1 MNIAEILKNK
11 PIGTSLY
18 SPVCGE
24 CALREIKKVI
34 HTRNTYGDP
43 LTFYNDGKY
52 CCNGEVLLFP
62 SKEMRDWSKFAWKE
76 GDVLESDD
84 GRKNVIFDGF
94 TDDTYAHF
102 KGKYVFYSSE
112 YLGDEDFLATQDY
125 DICTENS
132 AKSYIQFIEKRLG
145 DKLNMDTL
153 EMEPSKPSHK
163 YEFKPFDKVVVR
175 DDAHSPWQC
184 DFFSHYHKNNEGE
197 GCIMCV
203 GGYYYCNDVLPY
215 NEDTAK
221 LIGTTNDYKED

>member
-11 PIGTSLY
+11 PIGTPLY

-24 CALREIKKVI
+24 CALWEIKNVI
-34 HTRNTYGDP
+34 HTRDAYGAP
-43 LTFYNDGKY
+43 LTFNNDGKY
-52 CCNGEVLLFP
+52 RCKGEVLLFP

-84 GRKNVIFDGF
+84 GRKNVIFDSF

-112 YLGDEDFLATQDY
+112 YLGNDDCLTTEDY

-145 DKLNMDTL
+145 GKLNMDTL

-175 DDAHSPWQC
+175 NENYEWSCDIFSNISYGEYLCIGAAWEQC
-184 DFFSHYHKNNEGE
+184 
-197 GCIMCV
+197 
-203 GGYYYCNDVLPY
+203 LPY
-215 NEDTAK
+215 NEKTAK
-221 LIGTTNDYKED
+221 LIGTKDDYTED

>member
-11 PIGTSLY
+11 PKGTSLY

-24 CALREIKKVI
+24 CALWEIKKVI
-34 HTRNTYGDP
+34 HTRNAYGAH

-94 TDDTYAHF
+94 TDDTYAYF
-102 KGKYVFYSSE
+102 KGKYGLDFSE
-112 YLGDEDFLATQDY
+112 YLGDEDCLATQDY
-125 DICTENS
+125 YTSDES
-132 AKSYIQFIEKRLG
+132 RAEAYIHLLEKRLG
-145 DKLNMDTL
+145 GKLNMDTL

-175 DDAHSPWQC
+175 NENYNWYCDIFSNISDGEYVCIGEAWEQC
-184 DFFSHYHKNNEGE
+184 
-197 GCIMCV
+197 
-203 GGYYYCNDVLPY
+203 LPY
-215 NEDTAK
+215 NEKTAK
-221 LIGTTNDYKED
+221 LIGTKDDYTED